1 MDLSD
6 ITQGS
11 YEYDRHVGSMRV
23 VRTMHEPGTV
33 LERHAHAR
41 ACFTLVLGGAFIEDV
56 SGHRFRCER
65 GALLFKPAF
74 EFHRDLYGEDGARS
88 VLLELPPD
96 EDLGLPLSWLP
107 HRTRRVDIPGA
118 RRLAVRIARSASA
131 RARVRP
137 GASGPPALEIESD
150 LFELLDLAF
159 GEARRPSGDEG
170 LPRWVV
176 RVYERLSD
184 APTDAPALSDL
195 ARQEGIHADH
205 LTRVF
210 RRAYG
215 STPGAFVRE
224 RRARLAAQRVTGR
237 DAPLGEIAVACG
249 YADQSHMTREFRRF
263 LECTPGSL
271 RRRRPPPA

>member
-1 MDLSD
+1 MDLSE

-11 YEYDRHVGSMRV
+11 YEYDRRVGSMRV
-23 VRTMHEPGTV
+23 VRTMHESRTV

-41 ACFTLVLGGAFIEDV
+41 ACFTLVLGGAFIEEV
-56 SGHRFRCER
+56 SGRRFRCER

-131 RARVRP
+131 REPDRP
-137 GASGPPALEIESD
+137 GVGAPPALEIESD

-159 GEARRPSGDEG
+159 GAPRVPGDED
-170 LPRWVV
+170 LPRWVA
-176 RVYERLSD
+176 RVHERLSD
-184 APTDAPALSDL
+184 APTAAPALSDL

-210 RRAYG
+210 KRAYG

-271 RRRRPPPA
+271 RRRRPPPS